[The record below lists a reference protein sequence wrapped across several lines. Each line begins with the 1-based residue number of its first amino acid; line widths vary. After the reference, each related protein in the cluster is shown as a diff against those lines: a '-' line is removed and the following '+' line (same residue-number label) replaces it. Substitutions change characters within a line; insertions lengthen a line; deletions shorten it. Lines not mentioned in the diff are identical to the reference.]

1 MNLNFLGSVY
11 PTKAVVSRMKGRGTG
26 KIVLVASQAAFLGI
40 YGYAVYSGAKFALR
54 GLAESLHMEVRM

>member
-1 MNLNFLGSVY
+1 VNLNFLGSVY

-40 YGYAVYSGAKFALR
+40 YGYAVYSGTKFALR
-54 GLAESLHMEVRM
+54 GLAESLHMEV

>member
-1 MNLNFLGSVY
+1 
-11 PTKAVVSRMKGRGTG
+11 MKGRGTG